1 MAASARVENMNANEP
16 VRVKLPSLPAFLTSG
31 PTERFAEFPMES
43 FQKRF
48 SFLRFLA
55 ASTACALT
63 TPFCL
68 YVLLLAFRQG
78 VNPVPVILF
87 ALILAV
93 MSFLLFRFSSLCLT
107 GFSNA
112 IRLSEEGLELDFR
125 TNGVVP
131 WNEISKITPY
141 LGRLGGIVGLRAVLS
156 SSRYLTR
163 EEQKRCF
170 GLYEDNRVIDIHLQ
184 RHRLGIGRVMIC
196 AAKQLGGTRI
206 TAGWLL

>member
-1 MAASARVENMNANEP
+1 MDANEP

-55 ASTACALT
+55 AVTACALT

-68 YVLLLAFRQG
+68 YVLLLAFRKG

-87 ALILAV
+87 ALILAG

-112 IRLSEEGLELDFR
+112 IRLSNEGLELDFR

-131 WNEISKITPY
+131 WSEISTLTPF
-141 LGRLGGIVGLRAVLS
+141 LGSVGTIVGLRAVI
-156 SSRYLTR
+156 SRPSYLMTDER
-163 EEQKRCF
+163 KRCF
-170 GLYEDNRVIDIHLQ
+170 GLYENNRVIDIHLQ
-184 RHRLGIGRVMIC
+184 RHKPGIGKVLIC
-196 AAKQLGGTRI
+196 CAKQLGGTRI
-206 TAGWLL
+206 KAGRLL